1 MKIIPATVKH
11 IDLGNNVSQIGYAA
25 SICYNSNK
33 QGTVEWLEQLWKA
46 GHRSPF
52 RHGTSYYV
60 INTPLISEEIK
71 YLFCYSPYCGYY
83 EDVKNKVI
91 FVSVNSQ
98 FKRENDWMRVLAKYQ
113 VTKLNFLT
121 LANDYDCR
129 EEVVKL
135 IRLTFEVVTQISTSR
150 ELNRISPNNIC
161 EQSTRY
167 CNFSKDKYNGN
178 VSFVEPHWLAAL
190 VDSDTDE
197 EYPYLVVNKKDGKI
211 VCECENSIFFYGV
224 NRDNKE
230 KPFGAWGIPQDD
242 GSALC
247 YCTADEWVHTCLD
260 SEERYLDAIKK
271 GMKPEDARGMLPLD
285 TATKCIYTYRV
296 EEWLHFL
303 DLRLYGKTGKPHPNA
318 KVIAKQIERII
329 YQYFPDVITNHKNK
343 LK

>member
-11 IDLGNNVSQIGYAA
+11 IDLRNNVSQIGYAA

-33 QGTVEWLEQLWKA
+33 QGTPEWLKALWEN

-52 RHGTSYYV
+52 RHGTLYYAIPTTC
-60 INTPLISEEIK
+60 INPEIK
-71 YLFCYSPYCGYY
+71 YLFKYSPYCGYY
-83 EDVKNKVI
+83 EDDNNKMI
-91 FVSVNSQ
+91 FVSLNCQFTKENSWIKS
-98 FKRENDWMRVLAKYQ
+98 FIPNQ
-113 VTKLNFLT
+113 VTELDFLHI
-121 LANDYDCR
+121 ADECDCR

-135 IRLTFEVVTQISTSR
+135 IRFTFEVVTQISTSR

-197 EYPYLVVNKKDGKI
+197 EYPYLVVNKKNGRI

-260 SEERYLDAIKK
+260 AEEKYLAAIKK

-303 DLRLYGKTGKPHPNA
+303 DLRLYGKTGKPHSNA
-318 KVIAKQIERII
+318 KIIAKRIENII